1 MDVMRQ
7 LRYTGTM
14 AKTPAVQSSIPPAV
28 QEAIRLGNDLM
39 LAATN
44 LRDLEPGAAG
54 DAHKH
59 RKMLRSRAHKLLSQ
73 AAAALAEKADEPV
86 PV

>member
-1 MDVMRQ
+1 MRQ
-7 LRYTGTM
+7 LRYTGPM
-14 AKTPAVQSSIPPAV
+14 AKPTAASSIPAAV

-59 RKMLRSRAHKLLSQ
+59 RKMLRARAHKLLSE
-73 AAAALAEKADEPV
+73 AAATLAEKANEPV